1 MGDGNNV
8 NVFET
13 LEGRRLLSSATLSSG
28 ILKVTG
34 NSSSTN
40 NLGVSVSGTSLVA
53 SHNGATQSFSASSV
67 TRIEITGGSSAD
79 KIWIKSDVTKPS
91 VLRGNGGNDSLS
103 GGGGRDTIYGG
114 TGNDLAYGNNNN
126 DSLRGE
132 DGEDTLYGNSGT
144 DTLSGDAGN
153 DIRYDEQFSGGY
165 SSDTGSAPAPSAD
178 PLAGESAGTG
188 SDSGGGSTTGA
199 VTDFRIASQTSTK
212 VSFRY
217 TYNSAGGTYTLLKN
231 GASTG
236 VTDTNGDVSISHTSG
251 TALYQMRDSKGI
263 LSNSVS
269 VSATGTTTPPPDDGG
284 GSVPNDTSATAPTP
298 VITARDT
305 TISAGQSV
313 FVHGTASSLGSGSP
327 QNALYKWDF
336 GDSGSEY
343 NTLNGFNAAHTY
355 ANPGTYTIKLTLTN
369 QAGKTNQKSIT
380 VTVASASRKQVYVSS
395 SGSDSNSGTSSSP
408 VRSFSK
414 AASLAKTASNI
425 EVLFRRGDTF
435 DVSGGMDVEGSNV
448 VIGAYGSGN
457 KPVIRWTA
465 SVSGYPSIISAKGN
479 EIAIQDLTFT
489 STTATPLA
497 IRPTGNNLTIRNNQ
511 FLRLGY
517 AINANGRPDGM
528 LVQGNTAPD
537 VGGIKSYFVWGEGT
551 DHAYIDNTVAN
562 SREEH
567 VIRVVGADRV
577 LVWDNDLTN
586 TTGQVSG
593 DDTPKGA
600 LTLHKGSYYWV
611 AQNNLNKGPV
621 AIGPLGNGDGL
632 NDTAARFRYGVF
644 DGNVFDTKI
653 AIDHGAER
661 IMFRNNVIKSGDTA
675 ILLEGYNSSYGRTT
689 VDVAIVNNTVINNN
703 DGGRFIR
710 VEKGASGVMLA
721 NNLYV
726 APNLYTGP
734 GETASVYVED
744 SGLASFKFID
754 NNVWANASSS
764 IWAQNGQNYVGTSA
778 GVQSN
783 YKDASE
789 WNAMSGVGTD
799 TFSDVAIS
807 SSYAPTSSTVVNAT
821 GDYFMGVFQDINGK
835 VRDDWTV
842 GAVEL

>member
-1 MGDGNNV
+1 MGNGNNG
-8 NVFET
+8 NLFET

-28 ILKVTG
+28 VLKITG
-34 NSSSTN
+34 NSSSAN

-67 TRIEITGGSSAD
+67 TRIEIAGGSSAD

-103 GGGGRDTIYGG
+103 GGGGRDTVYGG
-114 TGNDLAYGNNNN
+114 SGNDLAYGNANN

-132 DGEDTLYGNSGT
+132 DGEDTLYGGSGT

-153 DIRYDEQFSGGY
+153 DIRYDEQFSNGV
-165 SSDTGSAPAPSAD
+165 SSDTGSAPSPSSD
-178 PLAGESAGTG
+178 PLANEGPTS
-188 SDSGGGSTTGA
+188 SGGGTTTGA
-199 VTDFRIASQTSTK
+199 VTDFRVASQTSST

-251 TALYQMRDSKGI
+251 TALYQVRDSKGI

-284 GSVPNDTSATAPTP
+284 SVPNDTSATAPTP
-298 VITARDT
+298 VITVRDT
-305 TISAGQSV
+305 TVAAGQAV

-343 NTLNGFNAAHTY
+343 NTLNGFNAAHY
-355 ANPGTYTIKLTLTN
+355 YDSPGTYTIKLTVTN

-380 VTVASASRKQVYVSS
+380 VTVASASRKQIYVSS
-395 SGSDSNSGTSSSP
+395 TGSDSNSGSSSSP
-408 VRSFSK
+408 IKSFSK
-414 AASLAKTASNI
+414 AASLAKYSSNV

-435 DVSGGMDVEGSNV
+435 DVGAGMDVEGSNV
-448 VIGAYGSGN
+448 VIGAYGTGN

-465 SVSGYPSIISAKGN
+465 SASGYPSIISAKGN

-489 STTATPLA
+489 STTADPLA
-497 IRPTGNNLTIRNNQ
+497 IRPSGNNITIRNNQ
-511 FLRLGY
+511 FLRLAY
-517 AINANGRPDGM
+517 AINANGKPDGM

-537 VGGIKSYFVWGEGT
+537 ASGLESYFVWGEGT
-551 DHAYIDNTVAN
+551 DHAYINNTVAN

-577 LVWDNDLTN
+577 LVWDNNLTN
-586 TTGQVSG
+586 TTGVVSG
-593 DDTPKGA
+593 DSTPKGA

-644 DGNVFDTKI
+644 DGNVFDTKV

-661 IMFRNNVIKSGDTA
+661 VMFRNNVIKSGDTA
-675 ILLEGYNSSYGRTT
+675 ILIEGYNSSYGRTT
-689 VDVAIVNNTVINNN
+689 NDIVLANNTVINNN
-703 DGGRFIR
+703 SGGRFVR
-710 VEKGASGVMLA
+710 VENGAVAVTLV

-726 APNLYTGP
+726 APNLVAGP
-734 GETASVYVED
+734 GETASVFVED
-744 SGLASFKFID
+744 SDLSSFKFIG
-754 NNVWANASSS
+754 NNVWANASGDS
-764 IWAQNGQNYVGTSA
+764 WVQGGQNYIGNSP
-778 GVQSN
+778 GVQSG
-783 YKDASE
+783 YKDPSE
-789 WNAMSGVGTD
+789 WNAYGVVETD
-799 TFSDVAIS
+799 VFSDVSIS
-807 SSYAPTSSTVVNAT
+807 SSFAPTSSSTVNGT
-821 GDYFMGVFQDINGK
+821 GDYYMGVFHDLNGNT
-835 VRDDWTV
+835 RDDFTA
-842 GAVEL
+842 GAVEV

>member
-1 MGDGNNV
+1 MGNGNNG
-8 NVFET
+8 NLFET

-28 ILKVTG
+28 VLKITG
-34 NSSSTN
+34 NSSSSN

-67 TRIEITGGSSAD
+67 TRIEIAGGSSAD

-91 VLRGNGGNDSLS
+91 ILRGNGGNDSLS

-114 TGNDLAYGNNNN
+114 SGSDLAYGNGNN

-132 DGEDTLYGNSGT
+132 DGEDTLYGGSGT

-153 DIRYDEQFSGGY
+153 DIRYDEQFSNGV
-165 SSDTGSAPAPSAD
+165 SSDTGSAPSPSSD
-178 PLAGESAGTG
+178 PLANEGPTS
-188 SDSGGGSTTGA
+188 SGGGTTTGA
-199 VTDFRIASQTSTK
+199 VTDFRVASQTSST

-251 TALYQMRDSKGI
+251 TALYQVRDSKGI

-284 GSVPNDTSATAPTP
+284 SVPNDTSATAPTP
-298 VITARDT
+298 VITVRDT
-305 TISAGQSV
+305 TVAAGQAV

-343 NTLNGFNAAHTY
+343 NTLNGFNAAHY
-355 ANPGTYTIKLTLTN
+355 YDSPGPYTIKLTVTN

-380 VTVASASRKQVYVSS
+380 VTVASASRKQIYVSS
-395 SGSDSNSGTSSSP
+395 TGSDSNSGSSSSP
-408 VRSFSK
+408 IKSFSK
-414 AASLAKTASNI
+414 AASLAKYSSNV

-435 DVSGGMDVEGSNV
+435 DVGAGMDVEGSNV
-448 VIGAYGSGN
+448 VIGAYGTGN

-465 SVSGYPSIISAKGN
+465 SASGYPSIISAKGN

-489 STTATPLA
+489 STTADPLA
-497 IRPTGNNLTIRNNQ
+497 IRPSGNNITIRNNQ
-511 FLRLGY
+511 FLRLAY
-517 AINANGRPDGM
+517 AINANGKPDGM

-537 VGGIKSYFVWGEGT
+537 ASGLESYFVWGEGT
-551 DHAYIDNTVAN
+551 DHAYINNTVAN

-577 LVWDNDLTN
+577 LVWDNNLTN
-586 TTGQVSG
+586 TTGVVSG
-593 DDTPKGA
+593 DSTPKGA

-644 DGNVFDTKI
+644 DGNIFDTKL

-675 ILLEGYNSSYGRTT
+675 ILLEGYNSTYGRTT

-710 VEKGASGVMLA
+710 VEKGASGVTLA

-734 GETASVYVED
+734 GETASVYVVD

-764 IWAQNGQNYVGTSA
+764 TWAQNGQNYVGTSA

-789 WNAMSGVGTD
+789 WNGMSGVGTD

-807 SSYAPTSSTVVNAT
+807 SSFVPTSSTVVNAT
-821 GDYFMGVFQDINGK
+821 GDYFMGVFHDINGK
-835 VRDDWTV
+835 LRDDFTA
-842 GAVEL
+842 GAVEV